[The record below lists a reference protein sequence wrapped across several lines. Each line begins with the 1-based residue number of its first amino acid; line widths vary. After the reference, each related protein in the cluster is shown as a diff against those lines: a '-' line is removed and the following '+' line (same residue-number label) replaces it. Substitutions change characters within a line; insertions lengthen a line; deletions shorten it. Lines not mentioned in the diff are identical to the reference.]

1 MGIIEDQQGKQA
13 EYDKLKN
20 ETQKAEEKMRKEWSV
35 QEIMGTLSK
44 EQQMLLSYF
53 MHISIQKGRVIGR
66 MEMDGKTAEEIANAV
81 KAPLDAV
88 QKALDEDPFD
98 VIAH

>member
-1 MGIIEDQQGKQA
+1 MENS
-13 EYDKLKN
+13 ELKN
-20 ETQKAEEKMRKEWSV
+20 ETQKAEEKMRKEWSI

-53 MHISIQKGRVIGR
+53 MHISIQKGRVMGR
-66 MEMDGKTAEEIANAV
+66 MEMDGRSAEEIASAV

-88 QKALDEDPFD
+88 QKALDEDPFE